1 MITANLESLRDRIV
15 SRVPL
20 CPAAF
25 VMAYLRQAASQFFRE
40 SEIWRYTFEDI
51 DLVAN
56 QATYE
61 LVFPAAMATG
71 VELVR
76 IDYAEESGVALAL
89 GKYDL
94 DYLAKGAGY
103 SYYLVYEA
111 DYIPTES
118 VTISSYAAWSAL
130 TTYAVG
136 DTVKYD
142 RSYWA
147 SLLAANLN
155 KNPITQTTYWDK
167 TEPTKGL
174 DVYAV
179 LAPTVV
185 AGYVTPRMW
194 NQWSEALLWGTVKA
208 ICDSRNRPWY
218 DPVQAAEA
226 KDEYA
231 KFLSLARKE
240 QNQQFSVGGELRAV
254 NSEGWL

>member
-1 MITANLESLRDRIV
+1 MIAANLESLRDRIV

-61 LVFPAAMATG
+61 LVFPTAMATG

-76 IDYAEESGVALAL
+76 IDYAEESGTELSL

-94 DYLAKGAGY
+94 DYLAKGDAY
-103 SYYLVYEA
+103 SYYLVYGV
-111 DYIPTES
+111 DYIPTET

-130 TTYAVG
+130 TTYAV
-136 DTVKYD
+136 DATVKYD
-142 RSYWA
+142 RSYWV

-155 KNPITQTTYWDK
+155 KNPITETTYWAK
-167 TEPTKGL
+167 TTPTKGL

-179 LAPTVV
+179 LAPAVV
-185 AGYVTPRMW
+185 SGYVTPRMW
-194 NQWSEALLWGTVKA
+194 NQWSEAILWGTIKA
-208 ICDSRNRPWY
+208 VCDSRNRPWF
-218 DPVQAAEA
+218 DQVQAAEA
-226 KDEYA
+226 RDQYA
-231 KFLSLARKE
+231 VFLALARKE

-254 NSEGWL
+254 NSGGWL